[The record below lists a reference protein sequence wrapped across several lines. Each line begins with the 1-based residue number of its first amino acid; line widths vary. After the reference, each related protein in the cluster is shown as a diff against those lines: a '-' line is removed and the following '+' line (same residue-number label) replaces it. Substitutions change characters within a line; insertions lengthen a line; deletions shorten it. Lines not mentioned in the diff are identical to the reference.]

1 MINTKN
7 LTSMNSVLSEKYGEE
22 GTATRTEFNAKAQA
36 WYLAEVLKEER
47 KRRKISQSQLAEIV
61 GSSKNTIS
69 SIETG
74 QFCPTAYLAALL
86 CVALDCKFEE
96 MFYFEE
102 E

>member
-1 MINTKN
+1 
-7 LTSMNSVLSEKYGEE
+7 MNSHLKLK
-22 GTATRTEFNAKAQA
+22 NK
-36 WYLAEVLKEER
+36 LKEYR
-47 KRRKISQSQLAEIV
+47 QAAKLTQTQLAEIV

-86 CVALDCKFEE
+86 CIALDCKFED

-102 E
+102 V

>member
-1 MINTKN
+1 
-7 LTSMNSVLSEKYGEE
+7 MNSHLRLKN
-22 GTATRTEFNAKAQA
+22 R
-36 WYLAEVLKEER
+36 LKEYR
-47 KRRKISQSQLAEIV
+47 QKAGLTQTQLAEIV

-86 CVALDCKFEE
+86 CIALDCKFEDL
-96 MFYFEE
+96 FYFEE